1 MKIRLTENQYKR
13 LLKEDDSDFLDGNVN
28 FQNIGNKIDKFIS
41 KLYCN
46 LVKSD
51 RYSPNGLTTE
61 MLITS
66 DPFALSNFNNI
77 FDRIRELFGY
87 TNSETLL
94 LTYNYVKLYDTIV
107 SLNEEGN
114 CDNLVGIPL
123 EFYGKFSHYANIY
136 HSAYVTGYSTGSG
149 ELYTT
154 SYEDFEDKWDN
165 GDIELTDDGDNID
178 YECYDLYWEEDW
190 DNSYDSLG
198 DQDFDVDNVS
208 INTSVD

>member
-28 FQNIGNKIDKFIS
+28 FRNVGNKTDKIIS

-51 RYSPNGLTTE
+51 RYLPNGLTTE
-61 MLITS
+61 MLITN
-66 DPFALSNFNNI
+66 DPFALPNFSNI
-77 FDRIRELFGY
+77 FDRIKELGGY

-114 CDNLVGIPL
+114 CDNLVGMPL
-123 EFYGKFSHYANIY
+123 EFYGRFSHYVNVQHY
-136 HSAYVTGYSTGSG
+136 AYVSGWSSGSG
-149 ELYTT
+149 EFYTT
-154 SYEDFEDKWDN
+154 SYDDFIDRWEN
-165 GDIELTDDGDNID
+165 SEVEITDDGDNID
-178 YECYDLYWEEDW
+178 YECYDLNWETDW
-190 DNSYDSLG
+190 DYTYDNLS
-198 DQDFDVDNVS
+198 DQDFDKDE
-208 INTSVD
+208 INIDIN